1 VHPQDLCAGYPRGG
15 IDTCQGD
22 IGGPL
27 VCKDN
32 VGDYF
37 WLVGLASWGRGCA
50 SDKRPGVFTSIQHF
64 HSWIQLHIGSAPP
77 RTEAPTPP
85 PTPLIEVEP
94 AEMEPEP

>member
-32 VGDYF
+32 VGDFF
-37 WLVGLASWGRGCA
+37 WLVGLASWGKGCA
-50 SDKRPGVFTSIQHF
+50 RARRPGIFTSTQHF
-64 HSWIQLHIGSAPP
+64 HSWIRAHAGPILAAPMP
-77 RTEAPTPP
+77 APTQSLPEPP
-85 PTPLIEVEP
+85 
-94 AEMEPEP
+94 EMEPGP